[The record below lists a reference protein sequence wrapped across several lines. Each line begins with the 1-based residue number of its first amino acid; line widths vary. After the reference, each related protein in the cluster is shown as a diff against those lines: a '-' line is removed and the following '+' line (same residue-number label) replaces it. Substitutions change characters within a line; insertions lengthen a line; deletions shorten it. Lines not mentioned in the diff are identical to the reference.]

1 MGGSKVKQL
10 SQTSGHRLGHEQGC
24 EGLRQAMKSCRTLLC
39 ICLIVLSLSVWCELL
54 SPLNTSAEVEAVF
67 RACHREEVITGWTR
81 HTLLFPAGLTAIYLS
96 DVSEPRAPGLNGL
109 CFLMCWEM
117 AGNEGQAGP
126 AGSWKLDPQSL
137 CSR

>member
-10 SQTSGHRLGHEQGC
+10 SQISGHGLGHEQGC
-24 EGLRQAMKSCRTLLC
+24 EGLWQAIKSCRTLLC

-81 HTLLFPAGLTAIYLS
+81 HTLLILALQPSTYL
-96 DVSEPRAPGLNGL
+96 
-109 CFLMCWEM
+109 M
-117 AGNEGQAGP
+117 
-126 AGSWKLDPQSL
+126 
-137 CSR
+137 